1 MHSHS
6 REVAMVFRALHRI
19 GVPSDL
25 FYLASLGSIAASV
38 LAWRVRNERSSA
50 NAERLGI
57 FVGLWAPTF
66 MLIGHGIQEYEVQ
79 HGPASPALQTA
90 ARTVDEA
97 AGDARR
103 RAEAAVKP

>member
-1 MHSHS
+1 ML
-6 REVAMVFRALHRI
+6 FRVLHRI

-38 LAWRVRNERSSA
+38 LAWRVRNEKSSA
-50 NAERLGI
+50 SAERLGI

-66 MLIGHGIQEYEVQ
+66 MLIGHGIQEFEVQ
-79 HGPASPALQTA
+79 HGPASRTLETA
-90 ARTVDEA
+90 TRSVDEA
-97 AGDARR
+97 ASDVRR